1 MNPFSAPTL
10 STMAMN
16 TKTAEKRSPLRG
28 FVFHL
33 HPRTVPE
40 STLRFTLSFGLGG
53 MAATLFIILLFSGIL
68 QLFSYAPETGS
79 AYDSILAMY
88 GTAPLA
94 GLVRNIHHWSGHLLV
109 IIALLH
115 LLRVLLT
122 GAADQRRRFNWLI
135 GLGLFLLVLFGN
147 FTGYLLPWDQRAYW
161 AVTIFTNMV
170 EYIPLFGPHF
180 GLLLRGGTEVG
191 QLTLSTFFAIHI
203 GLIPALFCVLL
214 IYHFWMIRK
223 AGGLV
228 RPEDPAGRSARRI
241 ATVPALISREAAVG
255 LGVAALVF
263 CFAALIDAPL
273 GDMANPGES
282 PNPAKAAWYFMGLQE
297 LLLHFH
303 PVFAICII
311 PLTSL
316 LLLALVPFIPGAATA
331 PGIWCGGSRGRKLAA
346 LAFTLGLL
354 ACLGGVLIDDLLL
367 NSTSGS
373 GGLPAWVSRGIV
385 PLFAIVT
392 AQVLVYLLLSRQ
404 RTYGRAASIMA
415 LLLLNFGLICGLTII
430 GTWFRGPSMM
440 LTPPW

>member
-1 MNPFSAPTL
+1 
-10 STMAMN
+10 MAMTTKN
-16 TKTAEKRSPLRG
+16 TEKRSPLRG

-33 HPRTVPE
+33 HPRTAPE

-53 MAATLFIILLFSGIL
+53 MAATLFSILLFSGIL

-88 GTAPLA
+88 GAAPLA
-94 GLVRNIHHWSGHLLV
+94 GLVRNIHHWGGNLLV
-109 IIALLH
+109 IVTLLH
-115 LLRVLLT
+115 LLRVVLT
-122 GAADQRRRFNWLI
+122 GAADRRRRFNWLI
-135 GLGLFLLVLFGN
+135 GLGLFLLVLFSN

-170 EYIPLFGPHF
+170 EYIPLLGPRLA
-180 GLLLRGGTEVG
+180 LLLRGGTEVG

-203 GLIPALFCVLL
+203 GLIPALCTVLL

-228 RPEDPAGRSARRI
+228 RPEDPPGKSARRI
-241 ATVPALISREAAVG
+241 ATVPALISKEAAVG
-255 LGVAALVF
+255 LGVAALLF

-273 GDMANPGES
+273 GNMANPGES

-316 LLLALVPFIPGAATA
+316 LMLALVPFIPGAATA

-346 LAFTLGLL
+346 IAFILGLL
-354 ACLGGVLIDDLLL
+354 ACFGTVLSDDLLL
-367 NSTSGS
+367 NSSSGV
-373 GGLPAWVSRGIV
+373 GALPAWIGRGMV
-385 PLFAIVT
+385 PLIVIV
-392 AQVLVYLLLSRQ
+392 AMQGLVYLFLSR
-404 RTYGRAASIMA
+404 YHPFGRAACVMA
-415 LLLLNFGLICGLTII
+415 LVLLNVGLICGLTII

-440 LTPPW
+440 LTLPW

>member
-1 MNPFSAPTL
+1 
-10 STMAMN
+10 
-16 TKTAEKRSPLRG
+16 
-28 FVFHL
+28 
-33 HPRTVPE
+33 VPQ

-53 MAATLFIILLFSGIL
+53 MAATLFIILLLSGIL
-68 QLFSYAPETGS
+68 QLFSYAPEAAS
-79 AYDSILAMY
+79 AYDSILEMY
-88 GTAPLA
+88 GSAPLA
-94 GLVRNIHHWSGHLLV
+94 GFVRNVHHWSAHLLV
-109 IIALLH
+109 IIAFLH
-115 LLRVLLT
+115 LLRVVLT
-122 GAADQRRRFNWLI
+122 GAANKRRRFNWLI

-170 EYIPLFGPHF
+170 EYIPLLGPRL

-203 GLIPALFCVLL
+203 GLIPALSCVLL

-228 RPEDPAGRSARRI
+228 RPEDPAGKSARRI

-255 LGVAALVF
+255 LGVAALLF

-316 LLLALVPFIPGAATA
+316 FLLALVPFIPGGATA

-346 LAFTLGLL
+346 LAFILGLL
-354 ACLGGVLIDDLLL
+354 ICFGGILLDDLLL
-367 NSTSGS
+367 NSSSGA
-373 GGLPAWVSRGIV
+373 GALPAWIGRGAI
-385 PLFAIVT
+385 PLILLFA
-392 AQVLVYLLLSRQ
+392 AQGLGCFFLSRQ
-404 RTYGRAASIMA
+404 RLDGRAACVMA
-415 LLLLNFGLICGLTII
+415 LVLLNVGLICGLTMV
-430 GTWFRGPSMM
+430 GTWFRGPSMT
-440 LTPPW
+440 LILPW

>member
-1 MNPFSAPTL
+1 
-10 STMAMN
+10 MAMN

-53 MAATLFIILLFSGIL
+53 MAATLFSILLFSGIL

-88 GTAPLA
+88 GAAPLA
-94 GLVRNIHHWSGHLLV
+94 GLVRNIHHWGGNLLV
-109 IIALLH
+109 IIVFLH
-115 LLRVLLT
+115 LLRVVLT
-122 GAADQRRRFNWLI
+122 GAADRRRRFNWLI
-135 GLGLFLLVLFGN
+135 GLGLFLLVLFAN

-170 EYIPLFGPHF
+170 EYIPLLGPRLA
-180 GLLLRGGTEVG
+180 LLLRGGTEVG

-203 GLIPALFCVLL
+203 GLIPALCAVLL

-228 RPEDPAGRSARRI
+228 RPEDTAGKSAPRI

-255 LGVAALVF
+255 LGVAALLF

-316 LLLALVPFIPGAATA
+316 ILLALIPFIPGGATA
-331 PGIWCGGSRGRKLAA
+331 PGIWCGDSREKKLAA
-346 LAFTLGLL
+346 FAFTLGLL
-354 ACLGGVLIDDLLL
+354 ACFGTVLSDDLLL
-367 NSTSGS
+367 YSSSGD
-373 GGLPAWVSRGIV
+373 GLLPAWIGRGMV
-385 PLFAIVT
+385 PLIVIV
-392 AQVLVYLLLSRQ
+392 ALQGLVYLYLSRR
-404 RTYGRAASIMA
+404 RTYGRSACVMA
-415 LLLLNFGLICGLTII
+415 LVLLNVGLICGLTII

-440 LTPPW
+440 LTLPW